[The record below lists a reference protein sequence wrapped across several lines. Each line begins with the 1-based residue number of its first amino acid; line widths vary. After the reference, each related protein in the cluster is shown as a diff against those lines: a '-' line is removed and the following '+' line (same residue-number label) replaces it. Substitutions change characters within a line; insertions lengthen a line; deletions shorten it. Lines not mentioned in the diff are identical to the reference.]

1 MNALKSVC
9 VYCGSR
15 TGVGDQYSHI
25 AERMG
30 RLIADAGLTL
40 VYGAGSIGLMGIV
53 ARTVLAQGG
62 QAIGIIPEHL
72 DRVEVSLDGLS
83 ELHIVPNMHVRKR
96 MMFDRA
102 DAFVALP
109 GGLGTLD
116 ELIEVTTWAQLGLH
130 NKPIVVVNQDGYWD
144 ALIELVDH
152 VIDHGFA
159 GPESAQLFTVVDDIA
174 DVLPTLA
181 SLYEPEPVVHA
192 DLI

>member
-15 TGVGDQYSHI
+15 TGVGDQYSQT

-152 VIDHGFA
+152 GFA

>member
-1 MNALKSVC
+1 MCAS
-9 VYCGSR
+9 
-15 TGVGDQYSHI
+15 
-25 AERMG
+25 
-30 RLIADAGLTL
+30 
-40 VYGAGSIGLMGIV
+40 
-53 ARTVLAQGG
+53 
-62 QAIGIIPEHL
+62 
-72 DRVEVSLDGLS
+72 
-83 ELHIVPNMHVRKR
+83 
-96 MMFDRA
+96 RA